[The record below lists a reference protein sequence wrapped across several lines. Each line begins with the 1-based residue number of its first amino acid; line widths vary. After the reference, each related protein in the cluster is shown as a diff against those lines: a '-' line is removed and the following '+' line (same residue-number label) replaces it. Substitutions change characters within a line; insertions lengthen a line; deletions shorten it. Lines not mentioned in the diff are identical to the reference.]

1 LFLSQSEVEGYLFFM
16 KLKKLLKAFPEIVV
30 KGSKNIDIIDISSH
44 SQIIGPGSLF
54 VARRG
59 AVFDGNSFVPQAI
72 VSGAVCVLSDVYDP
86 SLSVTQLIT
95 KDVRN
100 IEPRLAAAFWQQP
113 SGELHMVGVTGTS
126 GKTTVTYLINHLF
139 AHFGIHSG
147 LIGSVT
153 YLSGGRE
160 QEAVRTTPDACIN
173 QKLLREL
180 VSHGATACVMEVS
193 SHALDQG
200 RVEGIDYDTAVF
212 TNLTHEHLD
221 YHKTFDQYAQAK
233 GQLFSGL
240 GKGSKKDCMAI
251 INSNDPYAQKM
262 VENCQA
268 KIFTYGVERQADV
281 EACDLKIRE
290 NCFTIRFQG
299 QAAEVQWPLTG
310 RFNVENALAAASVF
324 LSRGYDLE
332 NVVAGLVSA
341 KPPPGRLERV
351 DNSKGLSIYVDYAH
365 KVDALRNVLITLR
378 ELTLGK
384 VLVVFGCGGERDE
397 EKRPLMGQVAEKLAD
412 HVIVTSDNPRNEDP
426 LAIIYDISS
435 GFVNSKPEIIPDRRE
450 AIYRAISLADKD
462 DIILIAGKGHER
474 KQDFGKHIIDF
485 DDRLVAREGC
495 EIL

>member
-1 LFLSQSEVEGYLFFM
+1 M
-16 KLKKLLKAFPEIVV
+16 KLKKLLQVFPEIVV
-30 KGSKNIDIIDISSH
+30 KGSKNIDITDISSH
-44 SQIIGPGSLF
+44 SQIIGPNFLF

-72 VSGAVCVLSDVYDP
+72 ASGAVCVLSDIYDP

-95 KDVRN
+95 KDVRSL
-100 IEPRLAAAFWQQP
+100 EPRLAAAFWHHP

-139 AHFGIHSG
+139 AHFDVHSG

-200 RVEGIDYDTAVF
+200 RVEGIEYDTALF

-221 YHKTFDQYAQAK
+221 YHKTFDQYAQTK
-233 GQLFSGL
+233 RRLFSGL
-240 GKGSKKDCMAI
+240 GKGVKKDCVAI
-251 INSNDPYAQKM
+251 VNSNDPYAQKM
-262 VENCQA
+262 IENCEA
-268 KIFTYGVERQADV
+268 KIFTYGVERKADV

-290 NCFTIRFQG
+290 NRFTICFQG
-299 QAAEVQWPLTG
+299 QKIEVQWPLTG

-332 NVVAGLVSA
+332 NIVAGLTA
-341 KPPPGRLERV
+341 AQPPPGRLERIE
-351 DNSKGLSIYVDYAH
+351 NSKGLSIYVDYAH

-378 ELTLGK
+378 ELTPGR
-384 VLVVFGCGGERDE
+384 VIVVFGCGGERDQ
-397 EKRPLMGQVAEKLAD
+397 EKRPLMGQVAEREAD
-412 HVIVTSDNPRNEDP
+412 HVIVTSDNPRNEDS
-426 LAIIYDISS
+426 LAIMQDISS
-435 GFVNSKPEIIPDRRE
+435 GFVNGKPEMIPDRRA
-450 AIYRAISLADKD
+450 AIYGAISRAREGDT
-462 DIILIAGKGHER
+462 ILIAGKGHER
-474 KQDFGKHIIDF
+474 KQDFGAYIIDF
-485 DDRLVAREGC
+485 DDRAVAREGC